1 VAEITAKD
9 PRSSQNI
16 SRRGGGPVFSFKLSV
31 PRSGA
36 RVELFL
42 SESSNAGIP
51 LNDCSLNLGSS
62 GMDELQKLQTSTVQD
77 ASPFLHDA
85 YQIFFGCL

>member
-1 VAEITAKD
+1 MAEITATD

-16 SRRGGGPVFSFKLSV
+16 SWRGGSPFFSFKLSV
-31 PRSGA
+31 PKSDA

-51 LNDCSLNLGSS
+51 DCSLNLGNS